1 MKKKIDKKKMGG
13 LLYTLPALLYMLVLV
28 GYSLVYNIILSFKNM
43 DVKTFKGGNSE
54 FVGFDNYVTLF
65 QDDIFLMVL
74 RNTFIFAIVCLI
86 IQFSFGLLLAMLF
99 SKKFYLSGPLRGLLL
114 ITYLLPMSVS
124 GLLWKNMYGVDGG
137 LINTVLMN
145 LHLIQQPIEWLVSTK
160 TSLVSLIITN
170 CWVGIPFNM
179 LLMTSGLANISKE
192 VYESASV
199 DGATGFKKFYHI
211 TIPLLR
217 PAALS
222 SAMLVFIYTFR
233 AFDLM
238 FIMTNGGPLH
248 TTDVLGT
255 LSYSYSFT
263 QYQFSLGAAT
273 AVVLFGCL
281 FIVGL
286 VYLYMT
292 SKEEAN

>member
-1 MKKKIDKKKMGG
+1 MKKMIDKRSIEG
-13 LLYTLPALLYMLVLV
+13 LGFTLPALLYMLVLI
-28 GYSLVYNIILSFKNM
+28 GYSLMYNIILSFKN
-43 DVKTFKGGNSE
+43 VNVSTFKGGNAE
-54 FVGFDNYVTLF
+54 FVGFDNYITLF
-65 QDDIFLMVL
+65 QDNTFLMVL
-74 RNTFIFAIVCLI
+74 RNTFVFAIVCLI
-86 IQFSFGLLLAMLF
+86 IQFSLGLLLAMLF
-99 SKKFYLSGPLRGLLL
+99 SKKFYLSGQLRGLLL
-114 ITYLLPMSVS
+114 ISYLLPMSVT

-137 LINTVLMN
+137 LINTILMN
-145 LHLIQQPIEWLVSTK
+145 LHIIQQPVEWLVNTNTALIS
-160 TSLVSLIITN
+160 VIITN

-192 VYESASV
+192 VYESAEV
-199 DGATGFKKFYHI
+199 DGATRFKKFRYI
-211 TIPLLR
+211 TLPLLK

-248 TTDVLGT
+248 RTDVLGT

-263 QYQFSLGAAT
+263 EYQFSFGAAT

-286 VYLYMT
+286 VYLHMI